1 MITELIGWCKGK
13 MNYSSNKH
21 QISLTLGIDLD
32 SLQSP
37 MKPPLLKNNNTTDDQ
52 NLEKS
57 LFPFLSKQGV
67 FSHCRK
73 IAHHSNF
80 SGIISQHCYVALK
93 MTLVKS
99 EKVKE
104 IVRFWSS
111 QVVKRNGQLLKI
123 QAFLVF
129 RENFEARNQSNIAED
144 NFFRNISLNDR
155 HL

>member
-1 MITELIGWCKGK
+1 MITGLIGWCKGK

-37 MKPPLLKNNNTTDDQ
+37 MKPTLLKNNNTTDDQ

-99 EKVKE
+99 EK
-104 IVRFWSS
+104 S
-111 QVVKRNGQLLKI
+111 KRNCTILEFLGCQKEWLAVKNLGIFSI
-123 QAFLVF
+123 QGKFLS
-129 RENFEARNQSNIAED
+129 QKSIQ
-144 NFFRNISLNDR
+144 
-155 HL
+155 HC